1 MAYRQNNRAN
11 WYSTEVNFVD
21 KKNPVDSGLSTDT
34 LSGLS
39 VSSLSYVTYIYI
51 LLNQQRESL
60 MNSV

>member
-1 MAYRQNNRAN
+1 MIFWQNSRAN

-21 KKNPVDSGLSTDT
+21 NKNPVDSGLSADT

-51 LLNQQRESL
+51 LLNLQREFL